1 MFQFSRLPPYT
12 YFIQYTVHG
21 HYSMWVPPFGNLRIK
36 GYLRLPA
43 AYRSLSRPSSAT
55 GAKASSLRSFMLN
68 LCEHPSGHSIVN
80 HVSATVLLSCLSS
93 FEFLRIIR
101 HLLVFLPLWLKLFL
115 LPHYNFLPCS
125 FPTYCCLLIL
135 HLIIQFSRYI
145 PLVPE
150 ASASFGGLKWSRT
163 TDLALIRRAL

>member
-1 MFQFSRLPPYT
+1 
-12 YFIQYTVHG
+12 
-21 HYSMWVPPFGNLRIK
+21 MWVPPFGNLRIK

-68 LCEHPSGHSIVN
+68 LCEHPSGHSIAN

-135 HLIIQFSRYI
+135 HLIIQFFYVCSFNI
-145 PLVPE
+145 KDPITPNSVKSVPHKKCLHE
-150 ASASFGGLKWSRT
+150 CIVNIQYYSHHFTPKTTSANVFRT
-163 TDLALIRRAL
+163 V